1 MGFFSHLKS
10 IIGKVPVVGKPL
22 ASVYGVAVAPA
33 ALAEDLAHGARID
46 HALVHSFKDQVADI
60 KTLAPYAQTVI
71 SFVPGVGPGV
81 SGALAASLAIAN
93 GHPLSEALVMG
104 IKGAIPGGQLAQSA
118 FGAASSLAQG
128 KGLDQAAL
136 DALPMSDD
144 QREALHTA
152 LSVAGKVAKG
162 QKVQDI
168 VLTEALGKLPPEVAK
183 AVHVGLAVGHAANIQ
198 VHADAAMSKVQ
209 HVLSGVNS
217 ADPATRKAA
226 LAAVAKTQKAAEK
239 GDPHA
244 AAMLTLLGRHA
255 AAQRVTRRFRVHAK
269 TGMVLRVG
277 AKPKGK
283 AA

>member
-1 MGFFSHLKS
+1 MGFFSHIKDV
-10 IIGKVPVVGKPL
+10 IKKVPVVGKPL

-33 ALAEDLAHGARID
+33 ALAEDVARGARID

-60 KTLAPYAQTVI
+60 KTIAPYAQTVI

-81 SGALAASLAIAN
+81 SGALAASIAIAN
-93 GHPLSEALVMG
+93 GHPLSEAVLSG
-104 IKGAIPGGQLAQSA
+104 LKGAIPGGTLAQSA
-118 FGAASSLAQG
+118 FGAATSLAQG

-136 DALPMSDD
+136 DALPMNDS

-152 LSVAGKVAKG
+152 LSVASKVSKG

-168 VLTEALGKLPPEVAK
+168 VLTEALAKLPPEVSK

-198 VHADAAMSKVQ
+198 RHADAAMGKVQ
-209 HVLSGVNS
+209 HVLNGVNS
-217 ADPATRKAA
+217 KDPVARKEAF
-226 LAAVAKTQKAAEK
+226 AAVAKTQQAAEK

-269 TGMVLRVG
+269 TGMVIRIG
-277 AKPKGK
+277 KRK
-283 AA
+283 AAA